1 MITAAKAPIRPKIS
15 LISAIEYNPAVTSP
29 VLFSRNST
37 FIKVFYQ
44 EFLRQIFH
52 PKRSK
57 FAYQQNKLS
66 PLPNMESELNLSHKF
81 GASNNVQLTVTREM
95 HEHCILLAAP
105 RLIIVLV
112 VSCLNYPDNCVIPK
126 LDSKK
131 FCSIAKCSLRKV
143 LKKALKFLNFPICT
157 VNSQIWPIYG

>member
-1 MITAAKAPIRPKIS
+1 MITAAKAPIRPKLS
-15 LISAIEYNPAVTSP
+15 LISAIENKYNPAVTSH
-29 VLFSRNST
+29 VLLT
-37 FIKVFYQ
+37 VFCQ

-105 RLIIVLV
+105 RLIIILV
-112 VSCLNYPDNCVIPK
+112 VSCLNYPDNCVISK
-126 LDSKK
+126 LDSNK

-143 LKKALKFLNFPICT
+143 LKKVLKFLNFSICT
-157 VNSQIWPIYG
+157 VNSQI